1 MGDLA
6 ETSQEV
12 YETKVSLGLFCLK
25 DVYDDSKNTQLL
37 TETEQ
42 GMSYNA

>member
-12 YETKVSLGLFCLK
+12 DETKVSLGLFCLK
-25 DVYDDSKNTQLL
+25 YVYEGSKNTVINRNQARNEFLV
-37 TETEQ
+37 
-42 GMSYNA
+42 